1 MLKFN
6 NVKMLKSMWKLLKR
20 TANRAR
26 QVAAAKSDGPRQYL
40 KMCACGREFNGGPIL
55 GKITNYY
62 KETKSSKKVLTSDII
77 EPERKDG
84 ANHEK
89 KFL

>member
-6 NVKMLKSMWKLLKR
+6 NVKMLKSMWKLLKSACR
-20 TANRAR
+20 G
-26 QVAAAKSDGPRQYL
+26 QLCKKAKLPSATLPVCTVR
-40 KMCACGREFNGGPIL
+40 
-55 GKITNYY
+55 ITNYY
-62 KETKSSKKVLTSDII
+62 KERKTVEKLFTNNKI
-77 EPERKDG
+77 ETERKDG

>member
-6 NVKMLKSMWKLLKR
+6 NVEMLKSMWKLLKS
-20 TANRAR
+20 ACSG
-26 QVAAAKSDGPRQYL
+26 QLCKKAKLPSATLPV
-40 KMCACGREFNGGPIL
+40 CTV
-55 GKITNYY
+55 KITNYY
-62 KETKSSKKVLTSDII
+62 KEAKALKKVLTSDII
-77 EPERKDG
+77 KPERKDG

>member
-1 MLKFN
+1 
-6 NVKMLKSMWKLLKR
+6 MWKLLKSACR
-20 TANRAR
+20 G
-26 QVAAAKSDGPRQYL
+26 QVCKKAKLPSATLPV
-40 KMCACGREFNGGPIL
+40 CTV
-55 GKITNYY
+55 KIKNYY
-62 KETKSSKKVLTSDII
+62 KKEKTVEKLLTSGII

>member
-1 MLKFN
+1 M
-6 NVKMLKSMWKLLKR
+6 
-20 TANRAR
+20 
-26 QVAAAKSDGPRQYL
+26 AAKPDGARQYL
-40 KMCACGREFNGGPIL
+40 KMFACGREFNGAPIL
-55 GKITNYY
+55 GKVTNYY
-62 KETKSSKKVLTSDII
+62 KKTKPLRKILTSDII

>member
-6 NVKMLKSMWKLLKR
+6 NVEMLKSMWKLLKR
-20 TANRAR
+20 TANRAG

-62 KETKSSKKVLTSDII
+62 KKTKSLKKVSSDII
-77 EPERKDG
+77 K
-84 ANHEK
+84 
-89 KFL
+89 

>member
-1 MLKFN
+1 
-6 NVKMLKSMWKLLKR
+6 MLKSACRGQLCKKAKLP
-20 TANRAR
+20 TATLP
-26 QVAAAKSDGPRQYL
+26 V
-40 KMCACGREFNGGPIL
+40 CTV
-55 GKITNYY
+55 KITNYY
-62 KETKSSKKVLTSDII
+62 KEIKSLKKVLTSEII